1 MRITKLTKL
10 IVPHIFISGVNS
22 TIHIIA
28 HMLVDIFYWG
38 RGNLWSSIGQAY
50 INIKSLTGTCSIVS
64 LMQCLL
70 PTSWNEHN
78 RVLLLTKLKL
88 PWNHTKSHAWS
99 VKNDLWNN
107 EKFRYHIMK
116 YTSSKRCSRSSNVN
130 NWISEGLSH
139 GQLEFIIVLPWFV
152 ICRRLTNNGLQLFP
166 IMLREVH
173 ASFKLQYS
181 MLYYQ
186 RLRNYEKNNRPIL
199 PDCPFTY
206 SQLCA
211 TRTMKYMP
219 KELY

>member
-22 TIHIIA
+22 TIHVIA

-88 PWNHTKSHAWS
+88 PWNHMKSHAWS

-107 EKFRYHIMK
+107 ENDSS
-116 YTSSKRCSRSSNVN
+116 TTLWSKRLVRGAAAVQMWTTGSQKDCLTDISN
-130 NWISEGLSH
+130 
-139 GQLEFIIVLPWFV
+139 P
-152 ICRRLTNNGLQLFP
+152 
-166 IMLREVH
+166 
-173 ASFKLQYS
+173 
-181 MLYYQ
+181 
-186 RLRNYEKNNRPIL
+186 
-199 PDCPFTY
+199 
-206 SQLCA
+206 
-211 TRTMKYMP
+211 
-219 KELY
+219 